1 MKEKETAQ
9 QPAQTQKQESTFW
22 KDAKYEEEKQASE
35 R

>member
-1 MKEKETAQ
+1 MNEKETAKQ
-9 QPAQTQKQESTFW
+9 TPETQKPESEFW

>member
-1 MKEKETAQ
+1 MNEKETVK
-9 QPAQTQKQESTFW
+9 QPAQEQKQETTFW